1 MLSEIFPFGTLI
13 DLGSSSTI
21 KNKIGC
27 LDNHK
32 RLKDNQEVWQ
42 GRTINFIPYMRLL
55 LLGEVVVYFMH
66 RNQQSESRKVN
77 SQRNM
82 FQIKEQDTTAAGV
95 IARL

>member
-1 MLSEIFPFGTLI
+1 M
-13 DLGSSSTI
+13 
-21 KNKIGC
+21 
-27 LDNHK
+27 
-32 RLKDNQEVWQ
+32 KDNQEVWQ